1 MSIGRR
7 FIAILLL
14 FVIWLA
20 PKGALAGGYE
30 DGLTAFDKGDYA
42 QALALLEPYAVKG
55 DAAAQYALAVLY
67 RFGKGTKVKSA
78 EAVKWYQASAK
89 QNYRDAQNNLG
100 VMYELGKGIKRNYA
114 TAAEWYRKAANQ
126 GDELAMGNLG
136 VLYLTGRG
144 VARDPAQA
152 QKLFAAG
159 AKLGDARSKKYLKL
173 TKKR

>member
-1 MSIGRR
+1 MRFGRR
-7 FIAILLL
+7 FVAIFFLI
-14 FVIWLA
+14 VIGLA
-20 PKGALAGGYE
+20 STSVFAGEYE
-30 DGLTAFDKGDYA
+30 DGLTAFDKGDYTR
-42 QALALLEPYAVKG
+42 ALALLEPFAVKG
-55 DAAAQYALAVLY
+55 DAAAQYALAVMY
-67 RFGKGTKVKSA
+67 RFGKGTKVNSA

-89 QNYRDAQNNLG
+89 QNFRDAQNNLG
-100 VMYELGKGIKRNYA
+100 VMYELGKGVKRNYA

-144 VARDPAQA
+144 IARDPAEA

-173 TKKR
+173 TSKR

>member
-1 MSIGRR
+1 MRFGRR
-7 FIAILLL
+7 FIAIYFL
-14 FVIWLA
+14 FVIGSA
-20 PKGALAGGYE
+20 SSGAFAGEYE

-42 QALALLEPYAVKG
+42 QALALLEPFALKG

-67 RFGKGTKVKSA
+67 RFGKGTKVNSA
-78 EAVKWYQASAK
+78 AAVKWYQASAK

-100 VMYELGKGIKRNYA
+100 VMYELGKGVKRNYA

-136 VLYLTGRG
+136 VLYLKGLG
-144 VARDPAQA
+144 VTRDAAEA